1 MYDLLLT
8 KDTSELVKKIGALI
22 EVDIN
27 DTGISIT
34 AVHEN
39 KIYEF
44 HEQLNKQNTSIQFT
58 KEFEENGKIPFL
70 DCLVTRENNTLRNNV
85 YRKLTHTDSSYL
97 TKRLTILLHTKRLRY
112 EP

>member
-44 HEQLNKQNTSIQFT
+44 HEQLNKQNSLLRSSRRTVRYLFSIA
-58 KEFEENGKIPFL
+58 
-70 DCLVTRENNTLRNNV
+70 
-85 YRKLTHTDSSYL
+85 
-97 TKRLTILLHTKRLRY
+97 
-112 EP
+112 